1 MFLSIVL
8 YFGFAI
14 IAAGALSIIY
24 PLRFLK
30 IRNRAAGALVAVS
43 GLIVVAIALAIPSR
57 EKRIV
62 TPVSLLDQS
71 MPVWQF
77 AEHHAIR
84 VSAPPEQVY
93 KAIRDLPANEIFLFR
108 TLTAIRRF
116 GRPGP
121 ENILNAPE
129 RQPLIDIATRTTFF
143 ILADKPPHEIV
154 IGTVVLAPVESRT
167 PDLLTPDVFHKKLK
181 PGFALA
187 AMNFRVIANGRNGS
201 LVSTET
207 RVFANSPAAVRH
219 FAIYWRVIYPG
230 SDLIRRMW
238 LRAIKQR
245 SEVGGAVSGR

>member
-1 MFLSIVL
+1 M
-8 YFGFAI
+8 G
-14 IAAGALSIIY
+14 AGALSIIY

-30 IRNRAAGALVAVS
+30 IRNRTAAALVALS
-43 GLIVVAIALAIPSR
+43 GFVVVVIALVIPSR
-57 EKRIV
+57 EKRVV

-71 MPVWQF
+71 VPVWQF
-77 AEHHAIR
+77 AEHHAMHVNAR
-84 VSAPPEQVY
+84 PEQVY
-93 KAIRDLPANEIFLFR
+93 KAIRDLPANEILLFR

-129 RQPLIDIATRTTFF
+129 RQPLIDVATRTTFF

-167 PDLLTPDVFHKKLK
+167 PDLLTPEVFHKKLK

-187 AMNFRVIANGRNGS
+187 AMNFRVIAKGGKGS

-219 FAIYWRVIYPG
+219 FAIYWRIIYPG

-245 SEVGGAVSGR
+245 AETGGAVSER